1 MTGTIRKNH
10 SRPHGS
16 QMCHERVSMRR
27 RVVEFGCDEWV
38 RRPSAGRRR
47 FEHLRRNHHGHKP
60 QPRYRQLRAVV
71 SARKRRD
78 IRHERRANNRRTVE
92 DSLSAE
98 EQMLEDEKCFCG
110 KRDRY
115 NELVSE
121 FYTYIELLE
130 STGEGS
136 HWYMDQRMYVDVQLH
151 WQWLER
157 MRRFYKV

>member
-27 RVVEFGCDEWV
+27 RVVEIGCDEWV

-78 IRHERRANNRRTVE
+78 IRRERRANKMVE
-92 DSLSAE
+92 RE
-98 EQMLEDEKCFCG
+98 TDECDDLACFEG
-110 KRDRY
+110 LRDKYLNLLRDFY
-115 NELVSE
+115 NDL
-121 FYTYIELLE
+121 ELLE

-136 HWYMDQRMYVDVQLH
+136 HWYMDQELSVSVDLH

-157 MRRFYKV
+157 MKRFYKV